1 MVEKKTTTIKQVVF
15 IPAKPE
21 EIFEAFVDEK
31 KHAEFTGAKASSD
44 PKVGGIF
51 TAWDGYIF
59 GKYLK
64 LERGK
69 RIIQEWKTTEWPDYP
84 PSIVE
89 FSFMK
94 RGDGTELTM
103 VHSKVPAGQAESY
116 KQGWIDFYWEP
127 MKKYF
132 GEKSFPVGSNPNDAR

>member
-1 MVEKKTTTIKQVVF
+1 MGWI
-15 IPAKPE
+15 
-21 EIFEAFVDEK
+21 
-31 KHAEFTGAKASSD
+31 
-44 PKVGGIF
+44 
-51 TAWDGYIF
+51 YF

-116 KQGWIDFYWEP
+116 KQGGIHEP
-127 MKKYF
+127 DTDGYYSGGGGVSL
-132 GEKSFPVGSNPNDAR
+132 GESIQD